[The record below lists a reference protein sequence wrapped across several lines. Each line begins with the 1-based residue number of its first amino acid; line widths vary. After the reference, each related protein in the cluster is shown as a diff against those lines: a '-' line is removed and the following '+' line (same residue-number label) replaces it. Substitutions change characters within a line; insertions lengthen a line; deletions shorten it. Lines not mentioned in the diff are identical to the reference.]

1 MEGASVEGAVW
12 RVQVWRVQCGGCSV
26 EGVSVEGAVCG
37 HKVLTRE
44 VIGRPV
50 SVSVLEGSGAGSLP
64 WGGSHL
70 AQHLQMV
77 RNSSRWFS
85 LTGLSSQ

>member
-1 MEGASVEGAVW
+1 MEGAVW
-12 RVQVWRVQCGGCSV
+12 RVQCGECKCGGCKCGECKCGGCSV
-26 EGVSVEGAVCG
+26 G

-50 SVSVLEGSGAGSLP
+50 SISVLEGSGAGSLP
-64 WGGSHL
+64 RRGSHL
-70 AQHLQMV
+70 AQHLQRV

>member
-1 MEGASVEGAVW
+1 MEGAVWRVQVW
-12 RVQVWRVQCGGCSV
+12 RVQVWRVQCGGCKCGGCSV
-26 EGVSVEGAVCG
+26 G